1 MQFRKSFSSGQTS
14 LWRNR
19 DFLNLWSAETIAQL
33 GHQLGIVAIPLI
45 AALTLRASPLEMGI
59 LAAAGQLPRLAVGF
73 FAGAW
78 VDRLRRKPIMIAMN
92 LGRALTYAAIPIGAM
107 LDVLSFPL
115 LLAVALIAGVQAVF
129 FDAAWSAF
137 IPNLV
142 ARRELPDANGKLMA
156 SMSLAQVA
164 GPAMAGTLIALLTG
178 PMTMGITAVTFA
190 GAGWML
196 TRIRKDEARQETAG
210 QAVPNILEEVREG
223 FHELWRSRVVRPLT
237 TSSMMI
243 NLGGFMFMAV
253 YVLYMTE
260 DLGLS
265 EQGIG
270 LVFAAG
276 GIGALGASVAAAP
289 LARRLGIGRS
299 ILWSAIIFGA
309 ANFLVPAAIL
319 VPEYALPL
327 VVVSETVA
335 WFGLQVY
342 NVNRFS
348 LRQALTPN
356 HLMGRV
362 ASSSITI
369 FGGAQLVGSLLG
381 GVVGQVLSV
390 HAALFVSVGVMLLS
404 VWWIWDSPVPGIV
417 RMPDGPDEGTIA
429 ETEAAAVATS

>member
-1 MQFRKSFSSGQTS
+1 VQFRRLLSSGQGS

-33 GHQLGIVAIPLI
+33 GHQFGVVAIPLI
-45 AALTLRASPLEMGI
+45 AALTLGSSPMEMGI
-59 LAAAGQLPRLAVGF
+59 LAAAGQVPRLAVGF

-78 VDRLRRKPIMIAMN
+78 VDRLRRKPIMIGMN

-107 LDVLSFPL
+107 LDILSFPL
-115 LLAVALIAGVQAVF
+115 LLAVALVAGVQAVF

-142 ARRELPDANGKLMA
+142 GRKDLPDANGKLMT

-178 PMTMGITAVTFA
+178 PITMGITAVTFA
-190 GAGWML
+190 GAGWIL
-196 TRIRKDEARQETAG
+196 TRIRKEEPRPE
-210 QAVPNILEEVREG
+210 PNGHHAPDILKEVREG

-237 TSSMMI
+237 TSSTVI
-243 NLGGFMFMAV
+243 NLGGFMFMSV
-253 YVLYMTE
+253 YVLYMTD

-265 EQGIG
+265 EQGVG

-276 GIGALGASVAAAP
+276 GIGALAASVAAAP
-289 LARRLGIGRS
+289 LARRFGIGRT
-299 ILWSAIIFGA
+299 ILWSAVIFGT
-309 ANFLVPAAIL
+309 ANFLVPVAIL
-319 VPEYALPL
+319 VPEYALAL
-327 VVVSETVA
+327 VAASETVA

-381 GVVGQVLSV
+381 GVIGQVLSV
-390 HAALFVSVGVMLLS
+390 HAALFVSVAVMLLS
-404 VWWIWDSPVPGIV
+404 AWLIQDSPIPGIV
-417 RMPDGPDEGTIA
+417 RMPEGPEEESVA
-429 ETEAAAVATS
+429 ETEVAAAVSG